1 MLLGKADEALKNVLM
16 HVNEDKR
23 RFEQKMKIFDIVY
36 QVNMIFVFL
45 FVYKCKTIEELNR
58 K

>member
-36 QVNMIFVFL
+36 QVGISF
-45 FVYKCKTIEELNR
+45 I
-58 K
+58 

>member
-36 QVNMIFVFL
+36 QVNMTFF
-45 FVYKCKTIEELNR
+45 FVYKCKTKKKELNR